1 MNRWFC
7 EDYYR
12 MTGRRFKFWG
22 QGIIDLL
29 LRYDLRYMLFLR
41 IKGNSLFWKL
51 CSNHYSL
58 KYGLEVFSTYIG
70 RGLYLGHAHN
80 INVNPDAVIGCN
92 CNINKGATIGK
103 ENRGKRKGA
112 PILGDC
118 VWVGVNATIVGKITI
133 GNDVLIAP
141 NSYVNFDVPDHSI
154 VIGNPGI
161 VIRRESATVN
171 YISRVV

>member
-1 MNRWFC
+1 M
-7 EDYYR
+7 
-12 MTGRRFKFWG
+12 
-22 QGIIDLL
+22 
-29 LRYDLRYMLFLR
+29 
-41 IKGNSLFWKL
+41 
-51 CSNHYSL
+51 
-58 KYGLEVFSTYIG
+58 
-70 RGLYLGHAHN
+70 
-80 INVNPDAVIGCN
+80 NPDAVIGCN